1 MYGIVLIAVLVATGG
16 IIAFIGDRLGT
27 KIGKKRL
34 SLFGLRPR
42 YTSTIVTIFTGF
54 LITATTLGIMSVI
67 SRDVRTALFGM
78 EQLNKDLQTSRENLY
93 LVSNSLEKVQAELEN
108 SRQEVSSLQLEQQS
122 LIEKNSEL
130 SDENTSLAE
139 KNSELSDENISLAEK
154 NSELSEQN
162 LSLTEK
168 NSSLSEQNSELSDE
182 NISLSEKNSAL
193 LGMNSDLAD
202 KNSELSKENSSLI
215 DQNSDLERQK
225 IDLQTGLVSMREGN
239 IAYNAGEILASG
251 TIAGGA
257 SESEFADKIKSMA
270 QDLQVWIYQPDF
282 DKANEIVSNSKTDM
296 IVRLIAAG
304 NLIRGEPV
312 RADIEIYPNKK
323 VFNAGELITSKIF
336 EINSSDE
343 VESIVMNFL
352 REDVN
357 EVAQTRGILKDPI
370 RNSVGIIEGKQF
382 YDVVGELQKI
392 RGRVRISAYARDDTD
407 ALGPLRLNFLIEEVL

>member
-1 MYGIVLIAVLVATGG
+1 
-16 IIAFIGDRLGT
+16 
-27 KIGKKRL
+27 
-34 SLFGLRPR
+34 
-42 YTSTIVTIFTGF
+42 
-54 LITATTLGIMSVI
+54 MSVI

-108 SRQEVSSLQLEQQS
+108 SKQEVSSLKLEQQS
-122 LIEKNSEL
+122 LFEKNSEL

-154 NSELSEQN
+154 NSELSDEN
-162 LSLTEK
+162 ISLAEK

-182 NISLSEKNSAL
+182 NLSLSEKNSAL

-282 DKANEIVSNSKTDM
+282 DKANEIVSNSNQDL